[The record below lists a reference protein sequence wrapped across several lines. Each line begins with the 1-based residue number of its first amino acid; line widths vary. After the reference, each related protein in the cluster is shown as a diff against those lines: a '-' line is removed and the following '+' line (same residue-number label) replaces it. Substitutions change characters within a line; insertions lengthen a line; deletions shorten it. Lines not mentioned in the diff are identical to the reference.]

1 MFYSQGQNQQQP
13 PFHIGNIEYDSGNKV
28 DSRFR
33 KKNLINQVNYL
44 NQESNKKL
52 VAEIYKSSQQDLK
65 RRLQQNSNSKQR
77 MTTKESMNRSTSKNK
92 KQSLSRQST
101 KELKKGSGTNSAR
114 RIVYA
119 SSEWTL
125 TNTKPPS
132 RNSSASNIKKRSYS
146 CKTGVGLAASAS
158 SASSLPRKSDKV
170 TEKKA
175 IESISRYG
183 SSDMKH
189 LQGDLSEL

>member
-13 PFHIGNIEYDSGNKV
+13 PFHIGNIQYDSGNKL

-52 VAEIYKSSQQDLK
+52 VAEIYKSTQQDLK
-65 RRLQQNSNSKQR
+65 RRLQQNTASKQR

-101 KELKKGSGTNSAR
+101 KELRKGISGATSAR
-114 RIVYA
+114 KLVYA
-119 SSEWTL
+119 SSEWTI
-125 TNTKPPS
+125 TNSKPPS
-132 RNSSASNIKKRSYS
+132 RNTSASNLKKRSYS
-146 CKTGVGLAASAS
+146 CKTSGGLIATSAN
-158 SASSLPRKSDKV
+158 LPRKGDKL
-170 TEKKA
+170 
-175 IESISRYG
+175 IERKPVESLSRYG
-183 SSDMKH
+183 SSDIKT
-189 LQGDLSEL
+189 LQGDLSEMER